1 VARRRKARGEVMP
14 YVEVEVSLYDF
25 DTEDLVKELKNRGH
39 YEQQDLDSDLLYKIR
54 SAYILEKPEQ
64 FRKTLEKI
72 LDENGMRV

>member
-1 VARRRKARGEVMP
+1 MP
-14 YVEVEVSLYDF
+14 YVEVEIDLCDF
-25 DTEDLVKELKNRGH
+25 DTSDLIRELKNRGH

>member
-1 VARRRKARGEVMP
+1 MP

-25 DTEDLVKELKNRGH
+25 ETEDLIRELKNRGH